1 MNWRKLSVIAAA
13 AVILPISAYSVQ
25 VNSQPQGS
33 RFDSSSDRP
42 ARIAQRPG
50 HNRRHGFSERL
61 IEELDLTDSQA
72 NRIKAIYEESRQEM
86 VSLHEEAKEAKSQ
99 MQELWSGNSSNSQ
112 LRRQHDKIQ
121 DIHQKMGSKKFET
134 MLEVRQILTPEQR
147 EKMAELQQRRH
158 RNFGNHQR

>member
-33 RFDSSSDRP
+33 RFDSPSARS

-50 HNRRHGFSERL
+50 HQRHHGFSERL
-61 IEELDLTDSQA
+61 IEELDLSDNQA
-72 NRIKAIYEESRQEM
+72 EQIKEIYEQSRQEM
-86 VSLHEEAKEAKSQ
+86 VSLHEEAKEAKSD
-99 MQELWSGNSSNSQ
+99 MQELWSGNSSESQ
-112 LRRQHDKIQ
+112 LRRQHDKVQ
-121 DIHQKMGSKKFET
+121 DIHQKMGSQKFDT
-134 MLEVRQILTPEQR
+134 MLKVRRILTPEQR

-158 RNFGNHQR
+158 RNFRNPQR